1 MTEILHAPAPSYS
14 ADSPLAYL
22 LELADQAGGAPT
34 EEEQR
39 DDAETAAAH
48 HVYNAYGY
56 SLAQILDAMSWQGYP
71 AVHESGRQRWEA
83 SAVAW
88 LDGGLW
94 LHHTLHITEA
104 DGASDVLTLIVPC
117 TCNRGYVDIL
127 LDSEDDLME
136 FLGEL
141 RPTHGRSPH
150 TDLSDCASVSA
161 VPPIGHVA

>member
-1 MTEILHAPAPSYS
+1 MTEILALPTRPYA

-22 LELADQAGGAPT
+22 LDLAAEAGVPS

-39 DDAETAAAH
+39 DDAETTAAH
-48 HVYNAYGY
+48 HVYSAYPH
-56 SLAQILDAMSWQGYP
+56 SLAQVVEAMDWRGYP
-71 AVHESGRQRWEA
+71 ALRPDGYKDFEP

-104 DGASDVLTLIVPC
+104 DGAQDVLTLIVPC
-117 TCNRGYVDIL
+117 TCGRGYADIR
-127 LDSEDDLME
+127 LDTEDDLLE
-136 FLGEL
+136 ILADL

-150 TDLSDCASVSA
+150 TDTPLDCGSIHPA
-161 VPPIGHVA
+161 PQQDGRR